1 VTDIEGYIA
10 QTLGSTIDRLGMVTG
25 VAIAIGVG
33 ISVLITSLFVRM
45 LLSKDRVRI
54 AILRRLGFSLRHI
67 RRQYLTTALTVLAL
81 GITAGTLFSNT
92 VGQRL
97 VSALWSFMGAA
108 HIQFVIN
115 PLQAYV
121 LLPLLL
127 VTAVALTTRSS
138 LTGISETHG
147 EIQ

>member
-1 VTDIEGYIA
+1 
-10 QTLGSTIDRLGMVTG
+10 
-25 VAIAIGVG
+25 
-33 ISVLITSLFVRM
+33 M